1 MSYDF
6 DFDLSRVSQPVLDEI
21 ENYIDQGLVPE
32 RVQQFACKII
42 AKFNLE
48 KLTGLPLGEI
58 TTIVEDLIL
67 ILMSNKRQEHEF
79 KQTNKRVLFLPH
91 CCRKHMDSHCK
102 AVFDKETASYKCCH
116 CSPDCQVS
124 QATKLA
130 EKHGYDTFVLP
141 GGSCVKK
148 IFRKKKY
155 EGIVGVACTEEIAL
169 ATRLLESFAIPIQG
183 VPLLK
188 NGCAGT
194 RFNLQ
199 ALQQVMVDK

>member
-21 ENYIDQGLVPE
+21 DHYIEQGLVPE
-32 RVQQFACKII
+32 RVQQFACKLI

-48 KLTGLPLGEI
+48 KITGLPLGEI

-67 ILMSNKRQEHEF
+67 ILINNKRQEHQF
-79 KQTNKRVLFLPH
+79 KQTNTRVLFLPH
-91 CCRKHMDSHCK
+91 CCRKYMDSRCK
-102 AVFDKETASYKCCH
+102 AIFDTTTASYRCQH
-116 CSPDCQVS
+116 CSADCQVS
-124 QATKLA
+124 QATQLA

-141 GGSCVKK
+141 GSSCVKK
-148 IFRKKKY
+148 IFQKKKY

-169 ATRLLESFAIPIQG
+169 ATRLLESFSIPVQG
-183 VPLLK
+183 IPLLK

-194 RFNLQ
+194 RFNLK
-199 ALQQVMVDK
+199 ALQQIIASN